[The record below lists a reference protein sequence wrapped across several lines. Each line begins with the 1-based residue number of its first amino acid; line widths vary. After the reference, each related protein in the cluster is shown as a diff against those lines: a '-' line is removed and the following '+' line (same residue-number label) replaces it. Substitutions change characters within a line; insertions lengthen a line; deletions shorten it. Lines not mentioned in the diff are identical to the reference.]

1 MIGNKKVLVNILA
14 RSGSTSVKD
23 KNIAD
28 LGGKPVLWY
37 SVTEA
42 LKSKYADAI
51 CVSTDSPKYAK
62 IAEEAGVKVPFL
74 RAAKHSTKDST
85 AAAASS
91 WTTLKY
97 EKYSGETYDYIVDF
111 MNSNPFKTV
120 EDLDNCIEM
129 LYQNKQSDTVVAVTR
144 VWDGHP
150 DRIKQIQN
158 GELQDWPGTKEKLE
172 SLRQELTPEAYIR
185 CGSVYAMKRHV
196 LIEEGNRRG
205 KVSIPYIMPDERVCN
220 IDEPKDLLTARAMMN
235 LRLKG
240 DLLEEKFQ
248 YKVLAISKCDDLTS
262 VKQTL
267 SKLGDVDY
275 KPDITQ
281 KELKSNVNNYD
292 ILFIPTHLKF
302 DSSVW
307 EDNSNIKVIST
318 PSVGTDHI
326 DIDFF
331 TSKGVKVISLNKQY
345 ELTKTIYS
353 PAEVAFSHLINLSRN
368 IFNAVDDVKR
378 DNWNPSFHMG
388 NELYGKTVGII
399 GLGAVGTIMAN
410 YCKAFG
416 MNIISYDPY
425 KTILDKDIKQYHN
438 LEDLLSISD
447 VVSLHVNL
455 TDETYHLLSKKEL
468 NHLKHN
474 AILINTSRG
483 EVIDHKSL
491 LPIINSTNIKV
502 GLDVL
507 EGEIEKNQLYCDL
520 IDISKNN
527 NRVIITPHLGGSTI
541 EARIKRSNFICKL
554 LYKWCLNEN

>member
-14 RSGSTSVKD
+14 RKGSTSVKD

-28 LGGKPVLWY
+28 VGGKPVLWY

-62 IAEEAGVKVPFL
+62 IAENAGVKVPFL
-74 RAAKHSTKDST
+74 RASEHSTKDST

-91 WTTLKY
+91 WTTLEY
-97 EKYSGETYDYIVDF
+97 EKYSGETFDFIVDF

-120 EDLDNCIEM
+120 EDLDKCIEM
-129 LYQNKQSDTVVAVTR
+129 LFENQHADTVVAVTR

-150 DRIKQIQN
+150 DRIKQIKK

-205 KVSIPYIMPDERVCN
+205 KVSLPYIMPDERVCN
-220 IDEPKDLLTARAMMN
+220 IDEPKDLLTARAMID
-235 LRLKG
+235 LKASG
-240 DLLEEKFQ
+240 NLLEKKFNN
-248 YKVLAISKCDDLTS
+248 KVLAISKCDDLTT
-262 VKQTL
+262 VKQIL
-267 SKLGDVDY
+267 SKLGNVDY
-275 KPDITQ
+275 KPNITQ
-281 KELKSNVNNYD
+281 NELKSTIHDYD

-302 DSSVW
+302 NSSIW
-307 EDNSNIKVIST
+307 QKNSNIKVIAT

-326 DIDFF
+326 DTNFF
-331 TSKGVKVISLNKQY
+331 TSKGVKIISLNQQY

-368 IFNAVDDVKR
+368 ILNAVEDVKNS
-378 DNWNPSFHMG
+378 NWNPSLHIG
-388 NELYGKTVGII
+388 NELHGKTIGII
-399 GLGAVGTIMAN
+399 GIGAVGTIMAN

-416 MNIISYDPY
+416 MNIIAYDPY
-425 KTILDKDIKQYHN
+425 KNILDKDIKQYYN
-438 LEDLLSISD
+438 LKELLSVSD

-455 TDETYHLLSKKEL
+455 TPETHHLISKTEL
-468 NHLKHN
+468 GHLKKD
-474 AILINTSRG
+474 AILVNTSRG
-483 EVIDHKSL
+483 EVIDHEAL
-491 LPIINSTNIKV
+491 LEVINTTNIKV

-507 EGEIEKNQLYCDL
+507 EGEIEKSQLYLDL
-520 IDISKNN
+520 INISKIN
-527 NRVIITPHLGGSTI
+527 NRVMITPHLGGSTI
-541 EARIKRSNFICKL
+541 EARLKRSSYICKL
-554 LYKWCLNEN
+554 LYNWCSNEN

>member
-14 RSGSTSVKD
+14 RAGSTSVKD

-28 LGGKPVLWY
+28 VGGKPVLWY

-51 CVSTDSPKYAK
+51 CVSTDSPEYAK
-62 IAEEAGVKVPFL
+62 IAENAGVRVPFL
-74 RAAKHSTKDST
+74 RAAEHSTKDST

-91 WTTLKY
+91 WTTLEY
-97 EKYSGETYDYIVDF
+97 EKYSGETFDFIVDF

-120 EDLDNCIEM
+120 EDLDKCIEM
-129 LYQNKQSDTVVAVTR
+129 LFKNQHADTVVAVTR

-150 DRIKQIQN
+150 DRIKQIKE

-205 KVSIPYIMPDERVCN
+205 KISIPYIMPDERVCN
-220 IDEPKDLLTARAMMN
+220 IDEPKDLLTARAMMD

-248 YKVLAISKCDDLTS
+248 YKILAISKCDDLTS

-267 SKLGDVDY
+267 SKLGNVDY
-275 KPDITQ
+275 KPNITQ

-302 DSSVW
+302 DSSIW

-331 TSKGVKVISLNKQY
+331 TSKGVKIISLDKQY
-345 ELTKTIYS
+345 GLTKTIYS

-368 IFNAVDDVKR
+368 IFNAVNDVKN
-378 DNWNPSFHMG
+378 DHWNPSSHMG
-388 NELYGKTVGII
+388 NELHGKTIGIV
-399 GLGAVGTIMAN
+399 GLGAVGTIMAG

-416 MNIISYDPY
+416 MNVISYDPY
-425 KTILDKDIKQYHN
+425 KTILDKDIKQYSK
-438 LEDLLSISD
+438 LEDLLAVSD
-447 VVSLHVNL
+447 IVSLHVNL
-455 TDETYHLLSKKEL
+455 TNETYHLIDKKEL
-468 NHLKHN
+468 DCLKSN

-483 EVIDHKSL
+483 EVINHESL
-491 LPIINSTNIKV
+491 LSVINSTNIKV

-507 EGEIEKNQLYCDL
+507 EGEIEKNPLYYNL

-527 NRVIITPHLGGSTI
+527 NRVVITPHLGGSTI

-554 LYKWCLNEN
+554 LYKWCLSEN